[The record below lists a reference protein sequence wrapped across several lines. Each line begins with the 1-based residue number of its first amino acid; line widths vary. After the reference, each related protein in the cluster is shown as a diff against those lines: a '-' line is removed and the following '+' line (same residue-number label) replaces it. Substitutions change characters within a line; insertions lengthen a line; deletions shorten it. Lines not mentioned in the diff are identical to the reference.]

1 MQEGKW
7 TNHTE
12 TLQQGESLEKDIE
25 KQVTSKYRLIYVI
38 LDLELNKTSRLLRDT
53 NTILKLWMGMTKLVT

>member
-25 KQVTSKYRLIYVI
+25 KQITGEYRLIYMI
-38 LDLELNKTSRLLRDT
+38 LL
-53 NTILKLWMGMTKLVT
+53 I